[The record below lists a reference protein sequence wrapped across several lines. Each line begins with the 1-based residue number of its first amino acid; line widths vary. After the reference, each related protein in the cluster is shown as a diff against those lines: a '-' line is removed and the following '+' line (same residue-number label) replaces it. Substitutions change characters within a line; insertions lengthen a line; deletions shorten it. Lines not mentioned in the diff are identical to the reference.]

1 MLNFLFNTFMSA
13 IRLIVVVV
21 IAYQSFMC
29 IASFLNGFNTVECIL
44 RILISA
50 IVLTGYNYFYEH
62 VESYLGEDEQE

>member
-13 IRLIVVVV
+13 IRLVVVIV

-29 IASFLNGFNTVECIL
+29 IVSFLNDFNTIGCIL

-50 IVLTGYNYFYEH
+50 IVLTGYNYFYEYI
-62 VESYLGEDEQE
+62 ESYLGEDE